1 MSDQRRFDIPAG
13 LEWRPPAVPVI
24 TEEKRRQIQS
34 NLEYWKTFGG
44 AVDRSFDVAEEMKR
58 RGLKTNAEVEAERQA
73 ERQAKVD
80 KAVNAAFD
88 EAESQLAE
96 RLKGTP

>member
-1 MSDQRRFDIPAG
+1 VSDQRRFDIPAG

-73 ERQAKVD
+73 KIAK
-80 KAVNAAFD
+80 AINAAFD
-88 EAESQLAE
+88 EAEARLDAQLT
-96 RLKGTP
+96 RRIDHG